1 MPENGIFSSVQLCLG
16 SHMLGKMCSFA
27 TLSFDYELGEQV
39 KPGFTNYQPQ
49 GLADQIKFEV

>member
-49 GLADQIKFEV
+49 GLAKRI